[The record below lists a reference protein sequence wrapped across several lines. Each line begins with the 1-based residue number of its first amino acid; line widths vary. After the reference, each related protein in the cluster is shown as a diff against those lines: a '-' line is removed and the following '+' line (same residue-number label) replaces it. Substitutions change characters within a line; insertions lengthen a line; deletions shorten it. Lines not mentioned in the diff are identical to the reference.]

1 MSSTAKIIS
10 QTKKIINNP
19 GNSGNTTTAGKTI
32 NNKLPTNIIEKN
44 KLPAQI
50 TKKEIQKNN
59 NVAQENNFD
68 IFLKNLCNK
77 INTLTGDLIELRE
90 FREKLTDTFE
100 LDEIEIVDAEIAIME
115 QELFNIREKY
125 EDKDRYYKEEILV
138 IQAKLQKRSQILNAH
153 AGTLLKKNQKLAEF
167 FLKQQQELGA
177 LFGELIK
184 NVE

>member
-1 MSSTAKIIS
+1 
-10 QTKKIINNP
+10 
-19 GNSGNTTTAGKTI
+19 
-32 NNKLPTNIIEKN
+32 
-44 KLPAQI
+44 
-50 TKKEIQKNN
+50 
-59 NVAQENNFD
+59 
-68 IFLKNLCNK
+68 
-77 INTLTGDLIELRE
+77 LRE
-90 FREKLTDTFE
+90 FREKLTDIFE